1 MKFFYFKIL
10 VIAAIITIFAC
21 TADYDTFGKSDY
33 RVFNDIAFVEQD
45 GSPAIYTN
53 EHRVEV
59 TMIAPTDSIETWD
72 SATIENIGVSSMA
85 TLHLVDGKFE
95 EFPSDSAALDS
106 LAEEISYSKANL
118 RKGDKIRIP
127 ASHCVYLMVVSE
139 SGKPALWQIT
149 FTIPGVEPASSSSIK
164 SSSSVNDT
172 ENAKSSSSAE
182 NSETVKSS
190 SSTQE
195 ISKENSSS
203 SASEVRE
210 ESSSSE
216 EIINTDPECDADAAA
231 PQIISMQ
238 VAGVKALIDNE
249 AKTISVNELPFRIN
263 LNELEI
269 TSLELSNGASI
280 ENFEQGAKYDL
291 EFGKKL
297 TVKSNSCKVSNY
309 SLNVGYQLPGS
320 DFNTWNSDDS
330 QPDSIWANAN
340 TVFTTTKKYT
350 KGSMIG
356 AEIKT
361 GEVLSKIASGSL
373 YTAEFNPKKVATL
386 AMASSSKWPD
396 GNELIDFGKKFAAR
410 PTYVEF
416 KLSYNG
422 AGDSCDAYVLLENRT
437 GDKNVNRSS
446 SDKNTLVASAWYR
459 STKGDNTGRHNPDV
473 VSVSEADANG
483 MRTIKL
489 KFKYGTPLDGS
500 AIEKSSTF
508 EMSLKSTDSKA
519 IKNGLVQGSGSERV
533 THIRVVLASSADGNH
548 YNGKKDATLI
558 VDEMRL
564 IY

>member
-1 MKFFYFKIL
+1 M
-10 VIAAIITIFAC
+10 IAIFAC

-33 RVFNDIAFVEQD
+33 RVFNDIAFIEQD

-59 TMIAPTDSIETWD
+59 TMIAPADSIETWD

-95 EFPSDSAALDS
+95 EFPSDSIALDS
-106 LAEEISYSKANL
+106 LAAEISYSKDNL
-118 RKGDKIRIP
+118 HKGDKIRIP

-139 SGKPALWQIT
+139 SGKPALWQII

-164 SSSSVNDT
+164 SSSSANDT
-172 ENAKSSSSAE
+172 ESAQSSSSA
-182 NSETVKSS
+182 NNTDSAQSSSSAKSSETVKSS

-195 ISKENSSS
+195 SSKENSSS

-216 EIINTDPECDADAAA
+216 EIINTDPECDANANA

-249 AKTISVNELPFRIN
+249 AKTISVNELPFRAN

-291 EFGKKL
+291 EFGKEL

-320 DFNTWNSDDS
+320 DFNTWNSNDP

-340 TVFTTTKKYT
+340 TVLTTTKKYT

-373 YTAEFNPKKVATL
+373 YSAEFNPKEVGTL

-483 MRTIKL
+483 MRTIRL
-489 KFKYGTPLDGS
+489 KFKYGTPLEGS

-519 IKNGLVQGSGSERV
+519 IKNGLVQGSGSEHV

-548 YNGKKDATLI
+548 YKGKKDATLI